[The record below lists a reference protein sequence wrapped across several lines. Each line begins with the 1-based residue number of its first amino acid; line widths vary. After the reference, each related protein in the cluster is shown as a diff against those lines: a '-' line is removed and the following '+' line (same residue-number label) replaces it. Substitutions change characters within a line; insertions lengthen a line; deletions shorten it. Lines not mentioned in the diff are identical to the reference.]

1 MAKKQKNK
9 APKYVLS
16 VLNNRMLNY
25 QVYYMSAPEKLTAVL
40 LTFLAGGFA
49 GWIFYGGLFKA
60 DGEATRATYISNLIV
75 ILLGGFLAAKVFVP
89 VIRESMKKKRDK
101 ALRIQF
107 RDMLENLTASL
118 AAGNTMMDAF
128 INARG
133 DLANQYARDDY
144 IIIELTEILAGMQN
158 GQTLE
163 SMLTAFGERAGNEDI
178 QNFAN
183 VIANC
188 YRMGG
193 DFKTV
198 VRKTRDIISDKK
210 QIEEEIETKI
220 TSNKLQHNAMCLMP
234 LVLVAMLKMMNS
246 SFADNLASFTGVFVT
261 TVALGIFIGAYF
273 WGKKI
278 IEIK

>member
-25 QVYYMSAPEKLTAVL
+25 QVYYMSASEKLTAVL
-40 LTFLAGGFA
+40 LTFLAGGFV

-158 GQTLE
+158 GQPLE

-198 VRKTRDIISDKK
+198 VRKTRDIISDKM

-234 LVLVAMLKMMNS
+234 LVLVAMLKMMNN
-246 SFADNLASFTGVFVT
+246 SFADNLATFTGVFVT
-261 TVALGIFIGAYF
+261 TVALGIFVSAYF
-273 WGKKI
+273 WGRKI